1 MCVLGFYA
9 YDRSHMKSILLPLS
23 LKALLP
29 AQIHALCIGTY
40 YKKNERLFLT
50 GKMPEWMFYVIAGE
64 VTLER
69 TGLQGEPVVLQRTR
83 LGFVSE
89 ASLKVAKYHCD
100 ALAIT
105 DAHVIK
111 VPVKA
116 LAAALDRDPDFAS
129 RWISMLNSEVK
140 RLRLHCERLS
150 MKSVKDRVLH
160 LINTEGKNGEYRVN
174 TGLKSLAGE
183 LGVTHEALYRTLAAL
198 EKAKAIRRED
208 GCLALNHVEITETNK
223 GKLP

>member
-1 MCVLGFYA
+1 MYLPGFYT
-9 YDRSHMKSILLPLS
+9 YDLDHMKSIVLPPTLKVLLP
-23 LKALLP
+23 P
-29 AQIHALCIGTY
+29 QIHGLCSGAH
-40 YKKNERLFLT
+40 YKKHERLFIT
-50 GKMPEWMFYVIAGE
+50 GKSPEWMFYVVTGE

-69 TGLQGEPVVLQRTR
+69 TGLQGESVVLQRTR

-89 ASLKVAKYHCD
+89 ASLKTDKYHCD
-100 ALAIT
+100 ALAISET
-105 DAHVIK
+105 NVIK
-111 VPVKA
+111 VPIKA

-129 RWISMLNSEVK
+129 RWISMLNTEVK

-160 LINTEGKNGEYRVN
+160 LIHTEGKNGQFPVN

-198 EKAKAIRRED
+198 EKDQKIRREE
-208 GCLALNHVEITETNK
+208 GLLALFQAT
-223 GKLP
+223 

>member
-1 MCVLGFYA
+1 
-9 YDRSHMKSILLPLS
+9 MKSIVLPPSLKTLLP
-23 LKALLP
+23 P
-29 AQIHALCIGTY
+29 QIHELCAGAY

-105 DAHVIK
+105 DTNVIK
-111 VPVKA
+111 VPAKE

-129 RWISMLNSEVK
+129 RWISMLNAEVK

-160 LINTEGKNGEYRVN
+160 LINTEGKNGEYQVN

-183 LGVTHEALYRTLAAL
+183 LGITHEALYRTLATL
-198 EKAKAIRRED
+198 EQAKVIRREE
-208 GCLALNHVEITETNK
+208 GLLALTASTHPLK
-223 GKLP
+223 

>member
-1 MCVLGFYA
+1 MCALGFCT
-9 YDRSHMKSILLPLS
+9 YDRSHMKSVVLPPSLKTLLP
-23 LKALLP
+23 P
-29 AQIHALCIGTY
+29 PIHELCTGVY
-40 YKKNERLFLT
+40 YKKNDRLFLT
-50 GKMPEWMFYVIAGE
+50 GKKPEWMFYVIAGE

-89 ASLKVAKYHCD
+89 ASLKTAKYHCD
-100 ALAIT
+100 GLAIT
-105 DAHVIK
+105 DTNVIK
-111 VPVKA
+111 VPINE

-129 RWISMLNSEVK
+129 RWITMLNAEVK

-160 LINTEGKNGEYRVN
+160 LINTEGKNGEYPTK

-198 EKAKAIRRED
+198 EKAKTISRDE
-208 GCLALNHVEITETNK
+208 GLLALTRK
-223 GKLP
+223 